1 MTRRDRVVS
10 IRNINDITFI
20 NLVDDCSITGF
31 AGSETQSSSQVA
43 RRRRRPWQKQRQQR
57 DVLFSDCDRNVNQS
71 VKKYAPKPPSD
82 LTERSVQFPFA
93 FATYL
98 Y

>member
-1 MTRRDRVVS
+1 MS
-10 IRNINDITFI
+10 FRNNNDITVHLSI
-20 NLVDDCSITGF
+20 SWMYVCSIAGF
-31 AGSETQSSSQVA
+31 AGSETQSSSQVVL
-43 RRRRRPWQKQRQQR
+43 RRRRPWQKQRQQR